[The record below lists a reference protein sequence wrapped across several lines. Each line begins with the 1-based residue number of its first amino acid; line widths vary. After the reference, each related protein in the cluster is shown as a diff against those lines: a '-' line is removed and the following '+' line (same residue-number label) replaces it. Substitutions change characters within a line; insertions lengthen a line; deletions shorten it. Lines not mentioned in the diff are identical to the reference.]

1 MSSNTN
7 ITQIK
12 PIISPDDLINK
23 YQINCEDV
31 NFINSSRNT
40 IKDILLQNDKRLMV
54 IVGPCSIHDYD
65 TAIEY
70 ANMLKNEMINNGN
83 LFIIMRVYFEKP
95 RSRVGWK
102 GFIYDPDLNDTY
114 NINKGLDLARK
125 LLLEITKLRIPIGC
139 EFLDTI
145 TPQYLSDLVSWGA
158 IGARTSE
165 SQIHRQLASGLSMP
179 IGFKNL
185 TSGDYKKAIDGILS
199 TKYPHNFLGIDD
211 KGVASHII
219 TRGNETSHLILRGGD
234 NPNYDEEDIEMITK
248 TLEKEQIK
256 TGIIIDC
263 SHGNSQKEYNRQLL
277 VALYI
282 NRLRHQ
288 NKYPICGIMLES
300 NIERGNQ
307 KISST
312 IKKGISITDACIDF
326 NTTKSLLARIN
337 KTEIYEVN
345 TIIEIRKLIRLY
357 DLIIDAILSHDYYTE
372 NLLDQLNI
380 IVPTK
385 YIMHEDKEITE
396 ICKNKIN
403 EEDLIIL
410 TGLRL
415 SLSERVAEIKFINN
429 SFEYLNKNNDLLKL
443 VTKRDVEKEIV
454 KQFQN
459 LYYLKIM
466 EISKN
471 IQVRYLEKYLKDIK
485 IGYLFG
491 RGTFSHEVITNN
503 LRGQHIKYENIN
515 ELKNAIE
522 NKMIDFMIIPTYN
535 SIIGEIYDLESNW
548 KSCGS
553 FDHKIELCL
562 YSNKNIN
569 DRNGDILYLEPHVY
583 KESEKYINKY
593 LKDVPIKIVKNSVE
607 GCIKCIKDDEKI
619 SLTISSLNHDS
630 IFLYKLDDKIIDHN
644 ITTFTLIGL

>member
-40 IKDILLQNDKRLMV
+40 IKDILLQSDKRLMV
-54 IVGPCSIHDYD
+54 IVGPCSIHHYD
-65 TAIEY
+65 AAIEY
-70 ANMLKNEMINNGN
+70 ANMLKNEMINNEN

-95 RSRVGWK
+95 RSRIGWK

-312 IKKGISITDACIDF
+312 MKKGISITDACIDF

-548 KSCGS
+548 KSYGS

-607 GCIKCIKDDEKI
+607 GCIKCIKDDEKV